1 MIKVLIRHP
10 LELLSGSAV
19 LDGDLGNAS
28 VDAAH
33 FRLLLQ
39 RFFGSIVFIVNFLLR
54 LYTFGSRCSVFR
66 FLPNLIFCS
75 ILVKGSQGLTV
86 LALLRPL
93 SRSTFWHNGSL
104 KSRCLKTICN
114 WLSGHVTFSNQL
126 KSIKVNTIDN
136 LI

>member
-10 LELLSGSAV
+10 LELLSGSAM

-33 FRLLLQ
+33 FRFLLQ
-39 RFFGSIVFIVNFLLR
+39 RFFGSIVFIINFLLR

-66 FLPNLIFCS
+66 FDTLPNPIFNS
-75 ILVKGSQGLTV
+75 ILVEGSQGLTV

-93 SRSTFWHNGSL
+93 SRSTFWHDGS
-104 KSRCLKTICN
+104 SQI
-114 WLSGHVTFSNQL
+114 SMA
-126 KSIKVNTIDN
+126 
-136 LI
+136 